1 MSLRAEKKVALR
13 EKRYVRE
20 QLMKVKRS
28 EELEALEE
36 VFDKS
41 TLMTL
46 YRLLNLNVLTTIHG
60 VVKAGKESKVYWG
73 TLKNGLKVAVKIY
86 LTSSSEFRRGMINY
100 IEGDPRF
107 RRVKRDTRSLIYLWA
122 QKEFKNLQAAHKAGV
137 SVPRPVLVE
146 RNILL
151 MEFIGEDG
159 SPAPL
164 LKEAKVKT
172 PKRLYR
178 EIIEQV
184 KKLYS
189 SAELVHADLSEYNI
203 MMLRGK
209 PVLIDLSQSVH
220 RDHPSS
226 TMYLTRDLE
235 NINKYFVKLGV
246 EVRPVREIL
255 EELDRWPP

>member
-1 MSLRAEKKVALR
+1 VSLRAEKKVALR
-13 EKRYVRE
+13 EKRYIRE
-20 QLMKVKRS
+20 QLIKVKRS

-107 RRVKRDTRSLIYLWA
+107 QRVKRDTRSLIYLWA
-122 QKEFKNLQAAHKAGV
+122 QKEFKNLQAAHSAGV
-137 SVPRPVLVE
+137 SVPKPILVE
-146 RNILL
+146 KNILL
-151 MEFIGEDG
+151 MEFIGDDG

-164 LKEAKVKT
+164 LKEVEVKAPT
-172 PKRLYR
+172 RLYR
-178 EIIEQV
+178 EIINQV
-184 KKLYS
+184 KKLYI

-209 PVLIDLSQSVH
+209 PILIDLSQSLH
-220 RDHPSS
+220 REHPSS

-235 NINKYFVKLGV
+235 NINKYFIKLGV
-246 EVRPVREIL
+246 DVKPIPKIL
-255 EELDRWPP
+255 EDLKVWPP

>member
-1 MSLRAEKKVALR
+1 MSLRAERKVALR
-13 EKRYVRE
+13 EKRYIRE
-20 QLMKVKRS
+20 QLIKVKRS

-46 YRLLNLNVLTTIHG
+46 YRLLNLNFLTTIHG

-73 TLKNGLKVAVKIY
+73 VLKNGLKVAVKIY

-122 QKEFKNLQAAHKAGV
+122 QKEFKNLQAAYSAGV
-137 SVPRPVLVE
+137 FVPKPILVE
-146 RNILL
+146 KNVLI
-151 MEFIGEDG
+151 MEFIGVDG

-164 LKEAKVKT
+164 LREVEVKAPT
-172 PKRLYR
+172 RLYR
-178 EIIEQV
+178 EILNQV
-184 KKLYS
+184 KKLYV

-203 MMLRGK
+203 MMQRGK
-209 PVLIDLSQSVH
+209 PFLIDLSQALH
-220 RDHPSS
+220 REHPSS

-235 NINKYFVKLGV
+235 NINKYFIKLGV
-246 EVRPVREIL
+246 DVKPVQRIL
-255 EELDRWPP
+255 EELKVWPP